1 MPYPDYAD
9 IICDELDHEYFN
21 KNWLEKIQYNLALA
35 TTGVI
40 RGTSRERAYNELGIE
55 PLADRRLYRK
65 TTSFIRL

>member
-9 IICDELDHEYFN
+9 IIYDELDHEYFN
-21 KNWLEKIQYNLALA
+21 KDWLEKTQYNPALT

-40 RGTSRERAYNELGIE
+40 RGTSRERIYNERGLE

-65 TTSFIRL
+65 TTSFIR